1 MPSLPMFLFAG
12 VATVASGLV
21 MLLPETFNNKL
32 PDTIADAEDIGRLP
46 PKIDADATAGH
57 VNVVCVATD

>member
-32 PDTIADAEDIGRLP
+32 PDTIEEAEEIGRDP
-46 PKIDADATAGH
+46 HKKVDD
-57 VNVVCVATD
+57 